1 MKLERRTWIN
11 QHSNFILNHSSAAL
25 SYPHLL
31 TKVFRYYQILSYP
44 IISLVMIKKYLSII
58 AAVLISCL
66 SFGQFPGMGGP
77 GGARGG
83 MNRDQMNVG
92 RFYGKIIDSKSG
104 KGIEF
109 ATVQLMGSKFDSTS
123 KSMKPTIMGG
133 QITPANGDFSIEKL
147 PPFGEYTLQIN
158 AIGYKPVEQKI
169 KFDLKF
175 ELGKQMDMQKAMN
188 AVDKDLG
195 NIKIEST
202 TNLKEV
208 VIDGTE
214 PSFKLDID
222 KKVFNVDKNQVT
234 AGGTAEDV
242 LKTIPSVSVDID
254 GNVALRNS
262 APQLFVDGRPS
273 SMTIQQIPADAIQSV
288 ELITNP
294 SAKYDASGGM
304 GGIINIVLKKNR
316 KLGYNGGIRAGV
328 DKFGKLNLGGDVN
341 LREGKVNVF
350 GMLFFNQRKTIS
362 TGYTDRTNR
371 VGSPLTNVHQD
382 NESTQNSS
390 FTFGRFGLDY
400 FPDNR
405 NTFTIGMNIGGG
417 GFSPEEKVKIRT
429 DSVESNTTTNS
440 IRLSDSKRS
449 FNNLGSN
456 LSYKHLFPKAGNELT
471 ADINFNRSKNDFNG
485 DFSTAYFDSDNNQ
498 FLPTIFQ
505 KQSGKGSNNF
515 VTVQTDYVNPLTE
528 NSKIEG
534 GLRYAYTDNSSIN
547 ENFIQ
552 NPFTREYI
560 QQFAISNNYKFN
572 SQVYAA
578 YSTFSQ
584 KINKFSFQTGL
595 RVESSKYVGTL
606 ILRDSTSTFSNKFP
620 FSVFPSLFVTYR
632 VNDKDDIQFSYT
644 RKVNRPNFFQI
655 IPFVDYTDS
664 LNLSK
669 GNPDLVPEFTNSLEL
684 SYLRTINSKSTFLTS
699 FYYKNTNGLITRY
712 QDTVYNPILGRTV
725 ILSSYINANRSY
737 SYGGEATFKS
747 ELYKWLDLTANINVF
762 NAVIDGTNI
771 DRNLKIERLAWF
783 GKLNVTFKLP
793 KNWSIQV
800 NSEYRSRTAVP
811 ASGGSRG
818 GGQGGGGFGGGF
830 FGGGSTSSAQGYIRE
845 YYSMDLSVKKDLFKN
860 KMGSISASFNDVFR
874 SNINF
879 NHSESEFFVQD
890 TFRRRNPQYIRIN
903 FSYRFGKF
911 DVSLFKRKN
920 LNNMDGGG
928 MEIGGAQ

>member
-1 MKLERRTWIN
+1 M
-11 QHSNFILNHSSAAL
+11 
-25 SYPHLL
+25 
-31 TKVFRYYQILSYP
+31 
-44 IISLVMIKKYLSII
+44 
-58 AAVLISCL
+58 
-66 SFGQFPGMGGP
+66 
-77 GGARGG
+77 
-83 MNRDQMNVG
+83 
-92 RFYGKIIDSKSG
+92 
-104 KGIEF
+104 
-109 ATVQLMGSKFDSTS
+109 
-123 KSMKPTIMGG
+123 
-133 QITPANGDFSIEKL
+133 
-147 PPFGEYTLQIN
+147 
-158 AIGYKPVEQKI
+158 
-169 KFDLKF
+169 
-175 ELGKQMDMQKAMN
+175 GKQMDMQKAMN
-188 AVDKDLG
+188 AIDKDLG
-195 NIKIEST
+195 NIAVENST
-202 TNLKEV
+202 DLKEV
-208 VIDGTE
+208 TIEGTE
-214 PSFKLDID
+214 AAFKMEID

-242 LKTIPSVSVDID
+242 LKTVPSVSVDID
-254 GNVALRNS
+254 GNVALRNA
-262 APQLFVDGRPS
+262 APQIFVDGRPS

-328 DKFGKLNLGGDVN
+328 DKFGKLNLGGDIN
-341 LREGKVNVF
+341 LRQDKINVF
-350 GMLFFNQRKTIS
+350 GMLFFNQRKTEG
-362 TGYTDRTNR
+362 TGYTDRTNL

-382 NESTQNSS
+382 NESDQNSM

-405 NTFTIGMNIGGG
+405 NTFTIGFNVGGG
-417 GFSPEEKVKIRT
+417 AFKPTEEVKILT
-429 DSVESNTTTNS
+429 DTVSSGVSSNSV
-440 IRLSDSKRS
+440 RLSDSKRA

-456 LSYKHLFPKAGNELT
+456 LSYKHLFPQAGRELT
-471 ADINFNRSKNDFNG
+471 ADVNFNTSKNDFSG
-485 DFSTAYFDSDNNQ
+485 DFSTAYYDMDNSP

-505 KQSGKGSNNF
+505 KQSGNGTNNF
-515 VTVQTDYVNPLTE
+515 VTVQTDYVNPLGE
-528 NSKIEG
+528 NAKIEG
-534 GLRYAYTDNSSIN
+534 GLRYAYNDNSSLN

-552 NPFTREYI
+552 NPITKEFI
-560 QQFAISNNYKFN
+560 QQVAISNNYKFN

-584 KINKFSFQTGL
+584 KINKLSFQTGV
-595 RVESSKYVGTL
+595 RIESSKYEGEL
-606 ILRDSTSTFSNKFP
+606 ILKDSTSKFTNEFP
-620 FSVFPSLFVTYR
+620 FSVFPSFFTTYR
-632 VNDKDDIQFSYT
+632 LNDKDDIQFSYT
-644 RKVNRPNFFQI
+644 RKINRPNFFQI

-664 LNLSK
+664 LNLSQ

-684 SYLRTINSKSTFLTS
+684 SYLKTINSKTTFLTS
-699 FYYKNTNGLITRY
+699 FYYKNTTGLITRY
-712 QDTVYNPILGRTV
+712 QDTVYNPVLDRTV

-747 ELYKWLDLTANINVF
+747 EIYKWMDLTANINIF

-783 GKLNVTFKLP
+783 GKLNATFKLP
-793 KNWSIQV
+793 KNWSFQV

-818 GGQGGGGFGGGF
+818 GGQGGGFGGGF

-845 YYSMDLSVKKDLFKN
+845 YYSVDLSVKKDLFKN
-860 KMGSISASFNDVFR
+860 KMGSISASINDIFR
-874 SNINF
+874 SNVNF
-879 NHSESEFFVQD
+879 NHSQSEYFIQD

-928 MEIGGAQ
+928 MDAGGMQ